1 MIAPRKIK
9 KKKKDATILLPT
21 VELLDALLKQPPKI
35 SREQQY
41 EAQDLLFEAC
51 NSEPEQAVDMIAKA
65 FQLDLMN
72 VDIHLQMLE
81 FCRFKPDEEIE
92 FLRKLIQ
99 IGAKRLGSDRFKSD
113 KGHFWLIHET
123 RPYMRARAALVGQL
137 LRLGHIEEAIKEQEE
152 MLELN
157 PNDNQ
162 GIRYDM
168 LACCMAAGML
178 DKARKLFDDFKETA
192 FNVSFSWCRV
202 LERYIAG
209 DMDGAATAL
218 GKARKQNRFMEA
230 YLQGSAKSAKEKA
243 SMYSPGSIDE
253 AGIYADMII
262 MAWSKYPG
270 AVEWLKSQKS
280 A

>member
-1 MIAPRKIK
+1 MTAPRKINK
-9 KKKKDATILLPT
+9 KKKEDTILLPT
-21 VELLDALLKQPPKI
+21 VELLDILLKHPPKI

-41 EAQDLLFEAC
+41 EAQALLFEASD
-51 NSEPEQAVDMIAKA
+51 SEPEQAVDMIARA
-65 FQLDLMN
+65 FQLDPMN
-72 VDIHLQMLE
+72 VDIHLQMLG
-81 FCRFKPDEEIE
+81 FCRFKADEEIE
-92 FLRKLIQ
+92 FLRKLIP
-99 IGAKRLGSDRFKSD
+99 IGAKRLGSDSFKND
-113 KGHFWLIHET
+113 KGHFWLILET

-137 LRLGHIEEAIKEQEE
+137 LRLGRIEEAIKEQEE

-168 LACCMAAGML
+168 LSCCMVAGKL
-178 DKARKLFDDFKETA
+178 DKARKLFDNFKETE
-192 FNVSFSWCRV
+192 FNVSFSWCHV
-202 LERYIAG
+202 LERYLAG
-209 DMDGAATAL
+209 DMAGATMAL

-230 YLQGSAKSAKEKA
+230 YLQGSAKPAKDKA

-262 MAWSKYPG
+262 MAWSKYPE
-270 AVEWLKSQKS
+270 AVEWLKSQKL